1 MNLFEHEV
9 RIAAFFRRFNVP
21 INVNGL
27 ERAFV
32 AEMVVYAY
40 AAPGQHGDFAFIEQL
55 HRPRVANQRWNV
67 AADVL
72 CAVGQPDDKRR
83 ILARAVERI
92 RRFSVQNAQC
102 VAAFEHCLRAQN
114 GREHVAVVKRMQQM
128 GDYLRVCFGYEHAA
142 LRLQLSAQLL
152 VVLDDAVVDDCDMPF
167 HVRVR
172 MGVDV
177 VWFAVGCPARV
188 TDADGAGQGIR
199 CHPRGKVRQ
208 PSLRLAQPNDAAV
221 HDRNARAVIA
231 AVLQSGKSV
240 Q

>member
-1 MNLFEHEV
+1 M
-9 RIAAFFRRFNVP
+9 
-21 INVNGL
+21 NGL
-27 ERAFV
+27 ERTFV

-40 AAPGQHGDFAFIEQL
+40 TAPGQHGDFAFIKQL

-92 RRFSVQNAQC
+92 RRFGVQDAQC
-102 VAAFEHCLRAQN
+102 VAAFKHRLRAQN

-128 GDYLRVCFGYEHAA
+128 GDYLRVRFGYEHAA

-152 VVLDDAVVDDCDMPF
+152 VVLDDAVVDDGDMPF

-188 TDADGAGQGIR
+188 TDADGAGQGI
-199 CHPRGKVRQ
+199 
-208 PSLRLAQPNDAAV
+208 
-221 HDRNARAVIA
+221 
-231 AVLQSGKSV
+231 
-240 Q
+240 